1 MLASKGQDCF
11 SGQYRPSC
19 VVHLT
24 HLGFCLST
32 SLCCLSTSLC
42 CLTHLGFCQSTSLC
56 CLSTSLC
63 CLSTSLCCLSDSPR
77 LLSVHLTVAYMLVP
91 ITSLDGLRSAKS
103 YAYLDN
109 RTGEPCGLGVG
120 SQKEGM
126 LSQPQELPGPDQPR
140 H

>member
-11 SGQYRPSC
+11 SGQYCPSC

-24 HLGFCLST
+24 HLGF
-32 SLCCLSTSLC
+32 CLSTSLC

-63 CLSTSLCCLSDSPR
+63 CLPSSLCCLSDSPR
-77 LLSVHLTVAYMLVP
+77 LLSVHLTVAYMLVL
-91 ITSLDGLRSAKS
+91 ITSFDGLRSAKS
-103 YAYLDN
+103 YVYLDN
-109 RTGEPCGLGVG
+109 HTGEPCGLAVG

-126 LSQPQELPGPDQPR
+126 LSQPQELPGPDQPW